1 MGTVPNTKLLAL
13 LFPVILLGQTGYPRA
28 QRRASPKSTTAAGAY
43 KGLAGTF
50 HGTLKELSGKEI
62 VIQSNENQT
71 VSIRRS
77 RKTKFLKDD
86 REIKPSEIPLNTP
99 LSIDATEDIDLKT
112 VAISVT
118 VDSPEKTRAK

>member
-1 MGTVPNTKLLAL
+1 MGTVPNTKVLAL
-13 LFPVILLGQTGYPRA
+13 LVPVILLGQTGYPRA
-28 QRRASPKSTTAAGAY
+28 QRRASPKSTTTTNVN

-77 RKTKFLKDD
+77 RKTKFLRDD

-99 LSIDATEDIDLKT
+99 LSIDATEDIDLKP

-118 VDSPEKTRAK
+118 VDSPKKTSGK